1 MGPGEG
7 LPKRRSWCYHAIGM
21 DRARQRLLLDIAAE
35 FGTPVYVYDADIL
48 RRQLRSLARFDRI
61 RFAQKACANT
71 HLLRLLRAEGA
82 CVDCVSPGEL
92 ARALA
97 AGFRPGAEPAEIVYT
112 ADILTE
118 GTLDR
123 VLELG
128 VPVNAGSEDMLT
140 QIGERRRGHPVWLRI
155 NPGFGHGH
163 NKRVNTGGESS
174 KHGIWHENLGE
185 ALARVQRYGLDLV
198 GLHMHIG
205 SGADLDHLARVGDA
219 MVLAVERSG
228 RDLRAVSAGGGLPI
242 PYRDGEAPIDPAGH
256 FAVWDKARRRIEAHL
271 GHSVE
276 LEIEPGRYLAG
287 PAGVLLA
294 DVRALKTMGNNHFTL
309 VDAGF
314 NDLVRPSMY
323 GAYHALSL
331 LSRSD
336 DVAARAS
343 RPTLVGGPLCESGDV
358 FTQDSNCNVEP
369 RLLPEA
375 KVGDV
380 MVFHDAGAYG
390 SSMSS
395 NYNSRPLVAEVLIDG
410 ERTRLIRRRQTI
422 EELLA
427 LEQI

>member
-1 MGPGEG
+1 
-7 LPKRRSWCYHAIGM
+7 M
-21 DRARQRLLLDIAAE
+21 DRARQRLLLDIAAQ
-35 FGTPVYVYDADIL
+35 FGTPVYVYDAAIL
-48 RRQLRSLARFDRI
+48 RRQLASLRRFDRV

-82 CVDCVSPGEL
+82 WVDCVSPGEL

-112 ADILTE
+112 ADILTDQ
-118 GTLDR
+118 TLDR
-123 VLELG
+123 VLEAG

-163 NKRVNTGGESS
+163 NKKVNTGGESS

-185 ALARVQRYGLDLV
+185 ALARVERHGLDLV

-205 SGADLDHLARVGDA
+205 SGADLEHLARVADA
-219 MVLAVERSG
+219 MVLAVERAG

-242 PYRDGEAPIDPAGH
+242 PYREGEAPIDPVGH
-256 FAVWDKARRRIEAHL
+256 FAVWDKARRRIEAQL

-294 DVRALKTMGNNHFTL
+294 DVRAVKTMGSNHFTL

-314 NDLVRPSMY
+314 NDLMRPSMY
-323 GAYHALSL
+323 GAYHAISL
-331 LSRSD
+331 LSRSG
-336 DVAARAS
+336 DVEARAS
-343 RPTLVGGPLCESGDV
+343 RPTLVAGPICESGDV
-358 FTQDSNCNVEP
+358 FTQDASGNVAP
-369 RLLPEA
+369 RVLPEA
-375 KVGDV
+375 RVGDV

-390 SSMSS
+390 ASMSS
-395 NYNSRPLVAEVLIDG
+395 NYNSRPLAAEVLIDG
-410 ERTRLIRRRQTI
+410 ERTTLIRRRQTI
-422 EELLA
+422 DDLLQ

>member
-1 MGPGEG
+1 
-7 LPKRRSWCYHAIGM
+7 M
-21 DRARQRLLLDIAAE
+21 DRARQRLLLDIAAQ
-35 FGTPVYVYDADIL
+35 FGTPVYVYDAAIL
-48 RRQLRSLARFDRI
+48 RRQLASLRRFDRV

-112 ADILTE
+112 ADILTDQ
-118 GTLDR
+118 TLDR
-123 VLELG
+123 VLEAG

-140 QIGERRRGHPVWLRI
+140 QIGERRRGYPVWLRI

-163 NKRVNTGGESS
+163 NKKVNTGGESS

-185 ALARVQRYGLDLV
+185 ALARVERYGLDLV

-205 SGADLDHLARVGDA
+205 SGADLEHLARVGDA

-242 PYRDGEAPIDPAGH
+242 PYREGEPPIDPAGH
-256 FAVWDKARRRIEAHL
+256 FAVWDEARRRIEAQL

-294 DVRALKTMGNNHFTL
+294 DVRAVKTMGSNHFTL

-314 NDLVRPSMY
+314 NDLMRPSMY

-331 LSRSD
+331 LSRSG

-358 FTQDSNCNVEP
+358 FTQDASGNVAP
-369 RLLPEA
+369 RVLPEA
-375 KVGDV
+375 RVGDV

-395 NYNSRPLVAEVLIDG
+395 NYNSRPLAAEVLIDG
-410 ERTRLIRRRQTI
+410 ERTTLIRRRQTI
-422 EELLA
+422 DELLQ